1 MRIKADI
8 RYFITT
14 IRCFFENQ
22 PSCSFFE
29 NDRSRMGVLHA
40 PRCRVQHESSDQ
52 KHECEEMRKQ
62 RLHALQIDGRSA
74 ANRDRQHPSGR
85 RRDLP
90 PPCEH
95 GSIPVSHASIS
106 QGSEGSRQA
115 RSAAGSAENA
125 IDRRIF
131 GGSRAPPN
139 VDQQSCCVHCS
150 SCSRRQPRAEPRA
163 LSRCLLFDVVQAVAR
178 RRCVTNVSKCTQLLR
193 LLNHV

>member
-1 MRIKADI
+1 MRTSP
-8 RYFITT
+8 RVHFLRTT
-14 IRCFFENQ
+14 IRCGWEPN
-22 PSCSFFE
+22 
-29 NDRSRMGVLHA
+29 RSRMGVLHA
-40 PRCRVQHESSDQ
+40 PRCRVQHESSDGSSSDQ

-163 LSRCLLFDVVQAVAR
+163 LSRCLLFDVVQTVAR
-178 RRCVTNVSKCTQLLR
+178 RRCVPCR
-193 LLNHV
+193 PM